1 MTDVRHVR
9 SYLVRSS
16 RDELYLKESEV
27 VLPTVRESAVACD
40 NLLRAGDFTWKNFD
54 GVCLVVLAVVCG
66 ERLLSR
72 ELSVDCAEIFLMHTV
87 FAYRFV
93 HQSESFGVFRE
104 YYNAAGVSVNTVAQS
119 RRKGAFVFRVIF
131 ALVHKIRREKID
143 KRLFF

>member
-16 RDELYLKESEV
+16 RDELNLKQSEV

-72 ELSVDCAEIFLMHTV
+72 ELSVFLSIRLHR
-87 FAYRFV
+87 AGAK
-93 HQSESFGVFRE
+93 ELSFFGSYSPLFTRYAV
-104 YYNAAGVSVNTVAQS
+104 
-119 RRKGAFVFRVIF
+119 RR
-131 ALVHKIRREKID
+131 
-143 KRLFF
+143 